1 MWQDFQL
8 EYFGH
13 DPHDPLDF
21 GGCRLK
27 DVPLQFEQ
35 TACERVTGTT
45 CSVQASPYEFHPF
58 QLASS
63 LAPTDIL
70 LFLKYRNA
78 IFNKSWNVNRGSPW
92 KFPLLKTWL
101 PYQPRLDY
109 EKPFLAEVGL
119 RFCLNSIFLLS
130 LPDFCFFPLPPSRKS
145 LPCPVQTFMIAEI
158 KLKRCFTT
166 LMCPFC
172 NLLAELAGSLTTKFL
187 QLPHK

>member
-70 LFLKYRNA
+70 LFLKYRSA

-101 PYQPRLDY
+101 PYQPSLDY
-109 EKPFLAEVGL
+109 EKAFYGRSGAQILSEQHFSPFSPWFLFFSSSSFQKISSLSSSNFHDCWNKVKKMLYYTDVPFL
-119 RFCLNSIFLLS
+119 
-130 LPDFCFFPLPPSRKS
+130 
-145 LPCPVQTFMIAEI
+145 
-158 KLKRCFTT
+158 
-166 LMCPFC
+166 
-172 NLLAELAGSLTTKFL
+172 
-187 QLPHK
+187 

>member
-1 MWQDFQL
+1 L

-78 IFNKSWNVNRGSPW
+78 IFNKS
-92 KFPLLKTWL
+92 
-101 PYQPRLDY
+101 
-109 EKPFLAEVGL
+109 
-119 RFCLNSIFLLS
+119 
-130 LPDFCFFPLPPSRKS
+130 
-145 LPCPVQTFMIAEI
+145 
-158 KLKRCFTT
+158 
-166 LMCPFC
+166 
-172 NLLAELAGSLTTKFL
+172 
-187 QLPHK
+187 